1 MKNSMENFEVVENFS
16 KLIDYN
22 SRSWNKEKIDRYL
35 LKYDDKRI

>member
-22 SRSWNKEKIDRYL
+22 SRSWNKEKIETDIY
-35 LKYDDKRI
+35 